1 VRSEKIPHDK
11 LLSLRSISRGLLTS
25 VFIFSIFVNLLMLT
39 GPLYMLQVYDRV
51 LGSRS
56 EETLV
61 ALSLLVAALY
71 LLMGILDYARA
82 QLMTRFA
89 ARFRA
94 RLDRQ
99 VFDAVL
105 TQSLHPKARA
115 ESAAGL
121 RQLDAVQSF
130 LSAPV
135 MISLFDIPWTP
146 LFIAAI
152 FIFHPLL
159 GGLAVAGGVSL
170 IIVTLLNN
178 WLTRRKVIEAQQ
190 KTQAAHVLAD
200 QTRVSSEIVR
210 SQGMS
215 SAMADRWQYIQNDA
229 LAHSVE
235 ASGMTGGFSALT
247 KAFRLFLQS
256 AMLGLG
262 AYLVLQG
269 ELTAGAMIAG
279 SILLGRALAPIEQS
293 IGQWPVVQRARDGW
307 SGLKTL
313 LASLPDHDIS
323 TTLPTPKAHMQFSG
337 VALFAP
343 GAKTPTLNGISFTLQ
358 PGQVLGVIGNS
369 GMGKSTLAKAMVGLV
384 PAAAGEIR
392 FGGATLDQYDP
403 DQLGSLIGY
412 LPQNVTLFSGTVA
425 ENIARMSTAPNEE
438 KVFEAAK
445 RANAHEMI
453 LSLPDGYQTRLHGS
467 DSQLSGGQKQ
477 RLALARALYGD
488 PVLLVLD
495 EPNSALDH
503 TGTLALNRTVREF
516 RNSDRAVV
524 IMTHRPQAIAESDR
538 IIVMEHGRIKADGP
552 RDEVLQAMLKNAD
565 TVKRAVSKKDE
576 TNDPDS

>member
-1 VRSEKIPHDK
+1 MRPVKPLQD
-11 LLSLRSISRGLLTS
+11 LTVSLPSIGRGLLAS
-25 VFIFSIFVNLLMLT
+25 VFVFSIFVNLLMLT
-39 GPLYMLQVYDRV
+39 GPFYMLQVYDRV

-61 ALSLLVAALY
+61 ALSILVAALY

-82 QLMTRFA
+82 QLLTRFA

-115 ESAAGL
+115 ESASGL
-121 RQLDAVQSF
+121 RQLDAVQGF

-135 MISLFDIPWTP
+135 MIALFDIPWTP
-146 LFIAAI
+146 LFVAAI

-159 GGLAVAGGVSL
+159 GWLAVGGGVAL
-170 IIVTLLNN
+170 IVVTVLNN
-178 WLTRRKVIEAQQ
+178 WLTRRKVVQAQRT
-190 KTQAAHVLAD
+190 TQAAHVLAD
-200 QTRVSSEIVR
+200 QTRASSEIVR
-210 SQGMS
+210 SQGMT
-215 SAMADRWQYIQNDA
+215 SAMADRWQAVQNDA
-229 LAHSVE
+229 LTHSVE
-235 ASGMTGGFSALT
+235 ASGMTGGFTALT
-247 KAFRLFLQS
+247 KALRLFLQS

-293 IGQWPVVQRARDGW
+293 IGQWAIVQRAWEGW
-307 SGLKTL
+307 SGLKAL
-313 LASLPDHDIS
+313 LASLPEHS
-323 TTLPTPKAHMQFSG
+323 TSTILPIPKAHMQFSG

-343 GAKTPTLNGISFTLQ
+343 GAKTPTLNGISFALH

-412 LPQNVTLFSGTVA
+412 LPQNVTLFSGTAA
-425 ENIARMSTAPNEE
+425 ENIARMSASPDEA

-453 LSLPDGYQTRLHGS
+453 LSLPDGYQTRLHGT

-538 IIVMEHGRIKADGP
+538 IIVMENGRIKADGP
-552 RDEVLQAMLKNAD
+552 RDEVLQAMLKNAGN
-565 TVKRAVSKKDE
+565 VKRAVSNGVGASDA
-576 TNDPDS
+576 NV

>member
-1 VRSEKIPHDK
+1 
-11 LLSLRSISRGLLTS
+11 
-25 VFIFSIFVNLLMLT
+25 
-39 GPLYMLQVYDRV
+39 
-51 LGSRS
+51 
-56 EETLV
+56 
-61 ALSLLVAALY
+61 
-71 LLMGILDYARA
+71 
-82 QLMTRFA
+82 
-89 ARFRA
+89 
-94 RLDRQ
+94 
-99 VFDAVL
+99 
-105 TQSLHPKARA
+105 
-115 ESAAGL
+115 
-121 RQLDAVQSF
+121 
-130 LSAPV
+130 
-135 MISLFDIPWTP
+135 
-146 LFIAAI
+146 
-152 FIFHPLL
+152 
-159 GGLAVAGGVSL
+159 
-170 IIVTLLNN
+170 
-178 WLTRRKVIEAQQ
+178 
-190 KTQAAHVLAD
+190 
-200 QTRVSSEIVR
+200 
-210 SQGMS
+210 
-215 SAMADRWQYIQNDA
+215 
-229 LAHSVE
+229 
-235 ASGMTGGFSALT
+235 
-247 KAFRLFLQS
+247 
-256 AMLGLG
+256 MLGLG

-576 TNDPDS
+576 TNDPDA